1 MHRLPCPPRSAATPL
16 PDRVSAPQGKVGA
29 TDGLGSSYA
38 SDALQRPA
46 PLESGG
52 GAVATWLLPSSLW
65 RAGRCCQTVNLGHP
79 GDWSIFFEYLC
90 VVLLP
95 QEASV

>member
-52 GAVATWLLPSSLW
+52 GAVAT
-65 RAGRCCQTVNLGHP
+65 
-79 GDWSIFFEYLC
+79 
-90 VVLLP
+90 
-95 QEASV
+95 